1 MISILNHRIRQLRQ
15 KAGMTLAELATKLN
29 VKEATAQRYES
40 GEIKNIK
47 LDTIKKIADIFECS
61 PAYLIGWEDSVIS
74 TAPASSLLPVT
85 GSVKAGWNSI
95 PVAELVGYEPA
106 YGLTSPEDY
115 TWLEIKGDSMEPLI
129 CDGDLALIKLQS
141 FASNSDI
148 VVAIIDEDEGTLKKF
163 RQDEHGIM
171 LSPLNNFYETRF
183 IPASDAHRLII
194 YGIAVEIKRKLR

>member
-1 MISILNHRIRQLRQ
+1 MISILNHRIKQLRQ
-15 KAGMTLAELATKLN
+15 NAGMTLAELATKLS

-47 LDTIKKIADIFECS
+47 LETIKKIADIFECS
-61 PAYLIGWEDSVIS
+61 PGYLIGWEENILSA
-74 TAPASSLLPVT
+74 APSSALLPVV

-95 PVAELVGYEPA
+95 PVPEFVGYEPA
-106 YGLTSPEDY
+106 YGLSVPGDY
-115 TWLEIKGDSMEPLI
+115 SWLAVKGDSMEPLI
-129 CDGDLALIKLQS
+129 CEGDFVLVHLQS
-141 FASNSDI
+141 YANNGDI

-163 RQDEHGIM
+163 RQDAHGIM

-183 IPASDAHRLII
+183 IPASEAQRLII